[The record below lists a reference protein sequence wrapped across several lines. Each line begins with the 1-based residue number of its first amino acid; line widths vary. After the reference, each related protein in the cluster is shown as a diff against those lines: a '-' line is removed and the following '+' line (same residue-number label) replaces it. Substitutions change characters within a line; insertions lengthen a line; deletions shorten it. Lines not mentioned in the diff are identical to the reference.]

1 MKVTVWHLFQTL
13 IEDLQI
19 STGNKYETEI
29 ERKAAFSLYFEK
41 KYFMSELKNISLLR
55 ALKGTQKDTNLN
67 LISRLSRKFIFFRGM
82 NDSKG

>member
-41 KYFMSELKNISLLR
+41 KILYE
-55 ALKGTQKDTNLN
+55 
-67 LISRLSRKFIFFRGM
+67 
-82 NDSKG
+82 

>member
-29 ERKAAFSLYFEK
+29 ERKAALSLYFEK
-41 KYFMSELKNISLLR
+41 KILYEWAEEHKFV
-55 ALKGTQKDTNLN
+55 KG
-67 LISRLSRKFIFFRGM
+67 S
-82 NDSKG
+82 